1 MAEKI
6 LNTRIINKH
15 DTEEKWLLA
24 KNFIPKAGELIIY
37 DSDSEHTIPRI
48 KVGDNSAASPDL
60 PFFYEGF
67 TETELITLLTN
78 RVPFSINAD
87 GSIYNDGKGYKDGYR
102 VRSGGAEAEQS
113 NAACTGFIKV
123 SAGDIV
129 RFSGMPWFENRDTSA
144 ADALNVADAAF
155 TNLGQFT
162 MGQGARYGIFQSAA
176 YKDYAAAS
184 VIEETPGVW
193 KWVVPEG
200 AGIAYIRITAWDN
213 TTKKTGKDM
222 VVTIN

>member
-1 MAEKI
+1 MSEKV
-6 LNTRIINKH
+6 LKARIQQKH
-15 DTEEKWLLA
+15 DTPQAWREST
-24 KNFIPKAGELIIY
+24 FVPKEAEMVIY
-37 DSDSEHTIPRI
+37 DANAEYTIPRI
-48 KVGDNSAASPDL
+48 KFGDNSNKVDDL
-60 PFFYEGF
+60 PFFFEGF
-67 TETELITLLTN
+67 TEKELITLLTN

-87 GSIYNDGKGYKDGYR
+87 GSIYNGTGYKDGYR
-102 VRSGGAEAEQS
+102 IKSGGAEAEQS
-113 NAACTGFIKV
+113 NGACTGFIKV
-123 SAGDIV
+123 NAGDIV
-129 RFSGMPWFENRDTSA
+129 RFSGMPWFENGDASS

-162 MGQGARYGIFQSAA
+162 MGQGVRYGIFESA

-200 AGIAYIRITAWDN
+200 AGIAYIRITAWDH
-213 TTKKTGKDM
+213 TTEKTGKDM